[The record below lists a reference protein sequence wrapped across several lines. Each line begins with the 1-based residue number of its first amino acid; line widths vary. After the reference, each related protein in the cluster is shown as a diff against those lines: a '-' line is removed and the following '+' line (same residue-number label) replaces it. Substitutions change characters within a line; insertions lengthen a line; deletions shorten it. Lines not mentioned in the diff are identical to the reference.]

1 MSGKMLPAAGELER
15 PIVTPTET
23 NRNVTQFPNPNRRFS
38 PIRNRPSIICQY
50 ISSKF
55 VELEKYMRL
64 HETMEKML
72 MSTRVN
78 FRPSW
83 SNTVA
88 ESKPPNGHTKVLME
102 AAIKALKFTTWN
114 CLVCHNL
121 TFFISHIKNE
131 FFLSLQTLQLNKQT
145 NTRSPNQLAW
155 SSLNFSGLL
164 SSFSASSVMA
174 GKPSPI
180 PLDRTEAF
188 ASKLQAI
195 LQGKYKSPEIKII
208 LLHVI

>member
-38 PIRNRPSIICQY
+38 PIKNRPSIICQY

-145 NTRSPNQLAW
+145 LAHRTNSPDRHLI
-155 SSLNFSGLL
+155 
-164 SSFSASSVMA
+164 SADYCRPLVLRA
-174 GKPSPI
+174 LWLESPA
-180 PLDRTEAF
+180 PFHSTEP
-188 ASKLQAI
+188 KH
-195 LQGKYKSPEIKII
+195 SPVNCRQSCRGNIK
-208 LLHVI
+208 VQR